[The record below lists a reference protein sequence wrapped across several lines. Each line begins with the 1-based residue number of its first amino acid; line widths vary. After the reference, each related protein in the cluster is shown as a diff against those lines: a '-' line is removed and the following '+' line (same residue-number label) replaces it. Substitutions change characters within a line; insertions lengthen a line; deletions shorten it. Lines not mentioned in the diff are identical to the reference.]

1 LLNEIV
7 WWLFERVGKMVA
19 VATLQRDTES
29 LQAEALLQR
38 GDQAGLEAL
47 LTRQR

>member
-1 LLNEIV
+1 MV
-7 WWLFERVGKMVA
+7 AFRAAGKIIA

-47 LTRQR
+47 LARQR